1 MTFRKSQIPATA
13 GFPAHFNSQR
23 DDTHPFGAVVM
34 SLWHSKEYDMLQL
47 HLFPIY
53 VLLSQVI
60 ALAVVFGL

>member
-1 MTFRKSQIPATA
+1 
-13 GFPAHFNSQR
+13 
-23 DDTHPFGAVVM
+23 M

-47 HLFPIY
+47 RLFPIY